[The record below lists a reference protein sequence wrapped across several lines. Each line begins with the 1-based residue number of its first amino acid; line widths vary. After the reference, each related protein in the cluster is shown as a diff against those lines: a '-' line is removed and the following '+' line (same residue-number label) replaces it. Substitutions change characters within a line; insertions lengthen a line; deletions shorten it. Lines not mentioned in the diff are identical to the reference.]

1 MFKYNLITNGCS
13 FTRQLDRVNI
23 HTTDVDFMSDIESHW
38 RWPHHIQDLYEDI
51 KVYNLG
57 TPTNDSYC
65 TMLSTIHKV
74 QKLLD
79 AGIDSSKIKVIV
91 QWTHGQRSSWY
102 IDTVLSKLHNS
113 YIKEPFIN
121 IEDKIETLA
130 GTREPYNA
138 AKIDKKTKYL
148 ESQRELFYHIT
159 DFLEPNLK
167 KYVGEYGYFI
177 LSGSWNVDHTKLPI
191 IKKIFDS
198 ISPYVSD
205 IKLFMDFYSNV
216 VNLQN
221 YLKLH
226 NIDYKF
232 FDLENNF
239 NFKNEGKRWLAEN
252 KWSLSDIYVNKIN
265 NAPSSGFNC
274 NNLYLKNTFELIDL
288 DNYIFYSDD
297 IISNGGIMEWAI
309 RNFDVKVHKQLFME
323 HPIFES
329 ENDLAEFLKSPTK
342 YRDFNGNMWGHVS
355 SNMNRKWVK
364 ENLTVFLEN

>member
-1 MFKYNLITNGCS
+1 
-13 FTRQLDRVNI
+13 
-23 HTTDVDFMSDIESHW
+23 MSDILTHW

-65 TMLSTIHKV
+65 TMLSTMHKV

-79 AGIDSSKIKVIV
+79 EGIDSSKIKVIV

-102 IDTVLSKLHNS
+102 IDTELSKLHNS
-113 YIKEPFIN
+113 YIKEPFIKLDEEIESLRPKMKTN
-121 IEDKIETLA
+121 FLPEDKRIEKQIKQLESR
-130 GTREPYNA
+130 REP
-138 AKIDKKTKYL
+138 
-148 ESQRELFYHIT
+148 FYHIT

-177 LSGSWNVDHTKLPI
+177 LSGSYNVDHVKKPI
-191 IKKIFDS
+191 VKKIFDS

-205 IKLFMDFYSNV
+205 IKLYIDFYSNV

-239 NFKNEGKRWLAEN
+239 NFKNDTKQWLSGN
-252 KWSLSDIYVNKIN
+252 NFNLTDIYVNKIN
-265 NAPSSGFNC
+265 NTPSSEFNC
-274 NNLYLKNTFELIDL
+274 NNPYLKNTFELIDL
-288 DNYIFYSDD
+288 DNYIFYNDD
-297 IISNGGIMEWAI
+297 VITQGGILEWAI

-323 HPIFES
+323 HPFFKS
-329 ENDLAEFLKSPTK
+329 ENDLVEFIKSPMDKKK
-342 YRDFNGNMWGHVS
+342 YRDYDGIIWGHVS
-355 SNMNRKWVK
+355 SNMNREWVK
-364 ENLTVFLEN
+364 ENVVDFLEK